1 MPTVE
6 QFAITSSSDGCS
18 TAGLRPL
25 NDQIVKVLLK
35 AVNTDDETHLVRCD
49 DIPHLHGGGNSTI
62 PLLQPAARQ
71 ALQHAI
77 EQRGHT
83 LNLVHGYR
91 TIAQQFVLLQW
102 KILGRCSITAARRP
116 GTSDHERGIAIDI
129 DDFSGW
135 KQFLQSNGWEWAGP
149 GDKGHFSFHGPG
161 VSPLVLTESV
171 LSFQKLWNLNHP
183 EDQIDEDGVYG
194 DTQTGA
200 RLLRSPIEGFELTP

>member
-6 QFAITSSSDGCS
+6 QFAIASSSEGCS

-35 AVNTDDETHLVRCD
+35 AVNTGSEANLVACD
-49 DIPHLHGGGNSTI
+49 DIPHLQVTGNSTI
-62 PLLQPAARQ
+62 PLLQPTARQ

-102 KILGRCSITAARRP
+102 KIHGRCSITAARRP
-116 GTSDHERGIAIDI
+116 GTSDHECGIAIDI

-161 VSPLVLTESV
+161 VSPWS
-171 LSFQKLWNLNHP
+171 
-183 EDQIDEDGVYG
+183 
-194 DTQTGA
+194 
-200 RLLRSPIEGFELTP
+200 LLRVFFHFRNSGT